1 MSLSPSTGA
10 LKTMA
15 LYPRA
20 FNNTGAR
27 ALNLRALAARALAAR
42 AFSPGALSLGAAL
55 NSRSRAVA
63 TDSIKNASLTNT
75 LHIYNSPRFIKA
87 LHDHRK
93 HQLQIRYIIS
103 PYILEMCSVC

>member
-10 LKTMA
+10 LKTIA

-42 AFSPGALSLGAAL
+42 ALAARAFSLGALSLGAAL

-63 TDSIKNASLTNT
+63 TDSIRNSLTNT
-75 LHIYNSPRFIKA
+75 LHSYNSPRFIEA
-87 LHDHRK
+87 LHDHR
-93 HQLQIRYIIS
+93 INYRYGI
-103 PYILEMCSVC
+103 